1 MPFLRLVL
9 YNTKNLAF
17 HRRPAAG
24 AVRRAWLEE
33 TMEKWLRR
41 IQGAIGM
48 GVTWAAAGFAVGF
61 VPRWVLGMNTDLPMP
76 LLFGA
81 LGFISGVTFS
91 GLLVLTDGRR
101 RFDQTS
107 LPLFAAWG
115 AIGGLLISALF
126 VRGASLGWTEV
137 LGISSTFALASAAFA
152 SGSLALARRALRREL
167 PDGGVD
173 AGEVEFA
180 DSEKGKLL

>member
-1 MPFLRLVL
+1 
-9 YNTKNLAF
+9 
-17 HRRPAAG
+17 
-24 AVRRAWLEE
+24 
-33 TMEKWLRR
+33 
-41 IQGAIGM
+41 
-48 GVTWAAAGFAVGF
+48 
-61 VPRWVLGMNTDLPMP
+61 MNTDLPMP

-137 LGISSTFALASAAFA
+137 LGISSTFALASAACA

-167 PDGGVD
+167 PDSGVD